1 MIVFYCPFQLQ
12 DFSPRRRLKSFL
24 DCRSFRYRAYL
35 LTYLGRVKESMCMPG
50 KHIQSKGVSQV
61 IAALLVIAVTIAGA
75 VLLYVF
81 AIGVIGNL
89 SSGVGQQVK
98 DQVTMV
104 SYNFPVGGP
113 LSITVKNVGSSPVD
127 LATADFF
134 INGVSATSGSE
145 CKTTLTIG
153 GSCTIAL
160 SPPGGYG
167 GLLSG
172 YSYTVKIVTADGAI
186 FSYSVTYG
194 GGS

>member
-1 MIVFYCPFQLQ
+1 MKYEITQ
-12 DFSPRRRLKSFL
+12 
-24 DCRSFRYRAYL
+24 
-35 LTYLGRVKESMCMPG
+35 RVKESMVC
-50 KHIQSKGVSQV
+50 KHTQNKGVSQV
-61 IAALLVIAVTIAGA
+61 VAALLVIAVTVAAA

-98 DQVTMV
+98 DQVIME
-104 SYNFPVGGP
+104 SYSFPIGGP
-113 LSITVKNVGSSPVD
+113 LSITVKDVGSSSVD

-134 INGVSATSGSE
+134 INGASATQGTG

-153 GSCTIAL
+153 GSCTTAL
-160 SPPGGYG
+160 SPSGGYG

-172 YSYTVKIVTADGAI
+172 YSYPLKIITANGAI

-194 GGS
+194 GGG